1 MNTLQTEQCV
11 HNDDTLTEGSPALPG
26 HCSVSQSFLKHMAT
40 LKKLATQKEANH
52 VTILKNVLFPF
63 PKLPFILVLLISYFC
78 KLLKALSL
86 LVNNASKLVV
96 KSIPL
101 FCASV
106 IPFKI
111 A

>member
-63 PKLPFILVLLISYFC
+63 PKWVE
-78 KLLKALSL
+78 
-86 LVNNASKLVV
+86 NGDGT
-96 KSIPL
+96 
-101 FCASV
+101 
-106 IPFKI
+106 KI
-111 A
+111 KKKKE